1 MTIQAMP
8 AHILKHFYYRRVYD
22 NINRKNRNATFLFIG
37 DVGRGKSWAALKFCS
52 DLDPSFSVERVVFS
66 VRDFLALLDKGDSH
80 GSLKR
85 GSAILFDEIAGSEDA
100 AMSRDFMS
108 KTNKIMSFI
117 STVYRKRGYIVV
129 YCAPFLH
136 QIDKNVRMV
145 GITGVLRFRGVKV
158 AKKKSTADFYWCFPG
173 FRTKDVLMPRP
184 LVYDKELH
192 SIKRV
197 TAVNIDKPNQILI
210 DLYEDKKE
218 AFLSSQITK
227 WHSNILGKEAKEQS
241 GALDETD
248 SMKITAKELAK
259 QGLTAYKI
267 SDLLKKPT
275 STVQYWLRQSNHQE
289 TTLQASIPLSPL
301 TLT

>member
-1 MTIQAMP
+1 MTIEAMP
-8 AHILKHFYYRRVYD
+8 EHIKRHFYYRRVYD

-37 DVGRGKSWAALKFCS
+37 DVGRGKSWAGLKFCS
-52 DLDPSFSVERVVFS
+52 DLDPAFSVERVVFS
-66 VRDFLALLDKGDSH
+66 VRDFLALLDKGDSK

-136 QIDKNVRMV
+136 QIDKNIRMV
-145 GITGVLRFRGVKV
+145 GITGVLRFRGIKVK
-158 AKKKSTADFYWCFPG
+158 AKKAVADFYWCFPG
-173 FRTKDVLMPRP
+173 FRTNNVLMPRP
-184 LVYDKELH
+184 LIWRDKSL
-192 SIKRV
+192 KRIS
-197 TAVNIDKPNQILI
+197 AIHIDKPEQGLI

-227 WHSNILGKEAKEQS
+227 WHSNILGKEAKGVLNEQES
-241 GALDETD
+241 TEVLKQIAIRMRNGKKKTPWRAISRALGRP
-248 SMKITAKELAK
+248 M
-259 QGLTAYKI
+259 
-267 SDLLKKPT
+267 
-275 STVQYWLRQSNHQE
+275 STIQYWCTNNDE
-289 TTLQASIPLSPL
+289 GTLHASSPLSA
-301 TLT
+301 TIVS

>member
-1 MTIQAMP
+1 
-8 AHILKHFYYRRVYD
+8 
-22 NINRKNRNATFLFIG
+22 LFIG

-52 DLDPSFSVERVVFS
+52 DLDSSFSVERVVFS
-66 VRDFLALLDKGDSH
+66 VRDFLALLDKGDSN
-80 GSLKR
+80 GLLKR
-85 GSAILFDEIAGSEDA
+85 GSAIVFDEIAGSEDA

-173 FRTKDVLMPRP
+173 FRTNNVLMPRP
-184 LVYDKELH
+184 LIYDKELH

-197 TAVNIDKPNQILI
+197 TAVNIDKPDNALV
-210 DLYEDKKE
+210 DLYEEKKE
-218 AFLSSQITK
+218 AFLSTQIAK
-227 WHSNILGKEAKEQS
+227 WHGNILGKEAKEQAGLNGIS
-241 GALDETD
+241 DLERL
-248 SMKITAKELAK
+248 KITARQMRAAK
-259 QGLTAYKI
+259 APWSAIAKVVGRSQRAVRFWMDGG
-267 SDLLKKPT
+267 
-275 STVQYWLRQSNHQE
+275 WE
-289 TTLQASIPLSPL
+289 TTLQASSPSPPQ